1 MRYTVTYIYINIRE
15 LTYTCIMII
24 NKTKFDN
31 INNSADRLPNNK
43 KKVFTFLS
51 FTYNLLSKSLFLR
64 IKDIIKNNKRMEFK
78 KKKDITQLKFVHP
91 KQTKHKKK

>member
-1 MRYTVTYIYINIRE
+1 MRYTVTYIYIFINIRE

-43 KKVFTFLS
+43 VFTFLS

-64 IKDIIKNNKRMEFK
+64 IKDIIKNNKRMEFNK
-78 KKKDITQLKFVHP
+78 KKKDITQN
-91 KQTKHKKK
+91 KQNIKK

>member
-1 MRYTVTYIYINIRE
+1 
-15 LTYTCIMII
+15 MII

-51 FTYNLLSKSLFLR
+51 FTQNLLSKSLFLR
-64 IKDIIKNNKRMEFK
+64 IKDIIKNNKRMEFNK
-78 KKKDITQLKFVHP
+78 KKKGYNTTKICPP
-91 KQTKHKKK
+91 KTNKTSKKK

>member
-1 MRYTVTYIYINIRE
+1 
-15 LTYTCIMII
+15 MII

-31 INNSADRLPNNK
+31 INNSADHLPNNK

-51 FTYNLLSKSLFLR
+51 FTQNLLSKSLFLR
-64 IKDIIKNNKRMEFK
+64 IKDIIKNNKRMEFNK

>member
-43 KKVFTFLS
+43 KK
-51 FTYNLLSKSLFLR
+51 Y
-64 IKDIIKNNKRMEFK
+64 
-78 KKKDITQLKFVHP
+78 
-91 KQTKHKKK
+91 

>member
-43 KKVFTFLS
+43 KKYSHFFHS
-51 FTYNLLSKSLFLR
+51 
-64 IKDIIKNNKRMEFK
+64 
-78 KKKDITQLKFVHP
+78 
-91 KQTKHKKK
+91 HKIC

>member
-1 MRYTVTYIYINIRE
+1 MLKFNSKAYALYSYIYINIRE
-15 LTYTCIMII
+15 LAYIMII

-51 FTYNLLSKSLFLR
+51 FTYNLLGKSLFLR
-64 IKDIIKNNKRMEFK
+64 IKDIIKNNKRMELK
-78 KKKDITQLKFVHP
+78 KKKGYNT
-91 KQTKHKKK
+91 TKMCPP